1 MQTTRSRSAP
11 FALAVVAFPWLVG
24 ATLTQTGCNDAEDPP
39 SSVGSSSPPAAA
51 VLADAAA
58 NAAVSAESGADAD
71 LVDPTLNPDPMDL
84 AAEGDPA
91 LDIAGSQLFFDNG
104 EPWVRVAFFGA
115 WPPPPSVYSWAC
127 SVLLGT
133 QNAPPVTYTPQG
145 NGGVQSDFV
154 DGIAAAKVT
163 YVVEPKGFRVRFSDA
178 ALVFDRY
185 GLECSIEKTVQSQRV
200 QDVSGTFVLTGKIQR
215 PFGS

>member
-1 MQTTRSRSAP
+1 MQTTRSRSAR
-11 FALAVVAFPWLVG
+11 FALAVIACPLVAG
-24 ATLTQTGCNDAEDPP
+24 ATLAQAGCNQTEETP
-39 SSVGSSSPPAAA
+39 SLVGSSSLPDAAA
-51 VLADAAA
+51 SADAAKDAGA
-58 NAAVSAESGADAD
+58 NAESSPDAGP
-71 LVDPTLNPDPMDL
+71 VDPTLNPDPMDL

-104 EPWVRVAFFGA
+104 EQWVRVAFFAA
-115 WPPPPSVYSWAC
+115 WPPPSSVYSWAC
-127 SVLLGT
+127 SVLIGT
-133 QNAPPVTYTPQG
+133 ENAPLVTYTPQG
-145 NGGVQSDFV
+145 NSGVQSDFV

-178 ALVFDRY
+178 TLVFDRY

-200 QDVSGTFVLTGKIQR
+200 QDVSGNFVLTGKIQR